1 MPIRIGFKLNGV
13 PVDEAKRS
21 AGGFLGSESRSSRV
35 EGVVAMHDAP
45 QARRQQ
51 LLRELARVERQLTA
65 TQKSLARLESRIT
78 VLSKAREKAA

>member
-1 MPIRIGFKLNGV
+1 
-13 PVDEAKRS
+13 
-21 AGGFLGSESRSSRV
+21 
-35 EGVVAMHDAP
+35 MHDAL